1 MFLELQADLTRLS
14 SRSRH
19 VIAEHS
25 EHTIHQDEPELVVAS
40 IRGLVEAGRRGKAP
54 GAQAPDEWTG
64 GARVSVDDGSGGNA
78 CEEVVRGS
86 SASEQ

>member
-14 SRSRH
+14 SRSRY

-25 EHTIHQDEPELVVAS
+25 GHTIHQDEPELVVAS

-54 GAQAPDEWTG
+54 GA
-64 GARVSVDDGSGGNA
+64 
-78 CEEVVRGS
+78 
-86 SASEQ
+86 